1 MPSAAA
7 KKKRAAN
14 RAAQTAHT
22 DTCCPCADDQQLQ
35 DEIVAFNDSQQQI
48 NADRKDLLKRIA
60 AHSTQHSMDTHM
72 HSHAAAGASE
82 QQVQHSKDAADA
94 SEQQVQQGCHIDNV
108 IAELQQQ
115 LSMADRPSQS
125 GGTTTESHRQQ
136 APNINPLAIL
146 QSTYPERLKI
156 ASSKAV
162 EELLDLLHLYAPPS
176 EPEDIDRKAFETQV
190 YDKVKRILRNQKQRA
205 YRKTKKLGLL

>member
-22 DTCCPCADDQQLQ
+22 DTGCPCADGQQLQ
-35 DEIVAFNDSQQQI
+35 DEIVAFNDRQQQI

-60 AHSTQHSMDTHM
+60 AHNTQHSVDTHM
-72 HSHAAAGASE
+72 HMHAAAGASE
-82 QQVQHSKDAADA
+82 QQVQHSKAAADA
-94 SEQQVQQGCHIDNV
+94 SEQQVQQDCHIGNG
-108 IAELQQQ
+108 IAELLQQ
-115 LSMADRPSQS
+115 LNMADRPSQS

-136 APNINPLAIL
+136 APNINPLAIP

-162 EELLDLLHLYAPPS
+162 EELLDLLHLYEPPS
-176 EPEDIDRKAFETQV
+176 EPEDRKAFETQV